1 MYTRWCAKICRNTQ
15 TTWEKMSTANA
26 FTIDWL
32 PLNCRRNCIGNK
44 MNILDSGWKERSL
57 FFFKNAQ
64 IIIFCNVIDNF
75 FA

>member
-44 MNILDSGWKERSL
+44 MNILDSG
-57 FFFKNAQ
+57 
-64 IIIFCNVIDNF
+64 
-75 FA
+75 

>member
-15 TTWEKMSTANA
+15 TTWEMSTTNA

-44 MNILDSGWKERSL
+44 MNILDSGGERKEAC
-57 FFFKNAQ
+57 FFLKNAQ
-64 IIIFCNVIDNF
+64 IIIFI
-75 FA
+75 AT

>member
-15 TTWEKMSTANA
+15 TTWEMSTTNA

-44 MNILDSGWKERSL
+44 MNISDSGETEKKTILIIRMLTAIIAEFL
-57 FFFKNAQ
+57 F
-64 IIIFCNVIDNF
+64 
-75 FA
+75 

>member
-15 TTWEKMSTANA
+15 TTWEMSTTNA

-44 MNILDSGWKERSL
+44 MNILDSGERNEAYFSQKYPNYY
-57 FFFKNAQ
+57 FSAT
-64 IIIFCNVIDNF
+64 
-75 FA
+75 